1 MYLIKTLLCTAALA
15 SIASTVLCAPIV
27 LGDATE
33 DLALRTDVQ
42 TSRNIYA
49 RTSDDALM
57 GMAEPLLVREQSS
70 DLPHPK
76 SKYCKIR
83 QWKKG
88 CGIVKRSEYSED
100 EFTSL
105 AARARTPAHAPTITS
120 DQTTKLEKAWSV
132 THNIS
137 PNKDLL
143 AAVTRHTGLSAAQ
156 VKDWFHTRRRQAM
169 KLKYADSPHPLMP
182 KLPTGPVPPKK
193 EPSIPVRIRAEDE
206 E

>member
-27 LGDATE
+27 LRDATE
-33 DLALRTDVQ
+33 DLALRADVQ

-83 QWKKG
+83 VSDPCFSLCHTRFAADGLPKFSPLLRSDGKKG
-88 CGIVKRSEYSED
+88 VALSSDRNIQKMNSPPSPQGPERLH
-100 EFTSL
+100 TL
-105 AARARTPAHAPTITS
+105 QLLPA
-120 DQTTKLEKAWSV
+120 
-132 THNIS
+132 
-137 PNKDLL
+137 
-143 AAVTRHTGLSAAQ
+143 TRPRN
-156 VKDWFHTRRRQAM
+156 WRRR
-169 KLKYADSPHPLMP
+169 
-182 KLPTGPVPPKK
+182 G
-193 EPSIPVRIRAEDE
+193 R
-206 E
+206 